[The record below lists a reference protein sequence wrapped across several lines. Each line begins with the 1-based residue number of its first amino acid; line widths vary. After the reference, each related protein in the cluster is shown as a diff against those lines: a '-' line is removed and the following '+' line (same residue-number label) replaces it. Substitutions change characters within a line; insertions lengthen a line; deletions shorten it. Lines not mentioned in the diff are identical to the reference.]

1 MKQKICLITSAHLS
15 YNPRLLKEADA
26 LWAAGYDV
34 RVVAVNLGDA
44 KWQMDLALM
53 ASRSWKLSAYDVR
66 KSSTIGKVRWIRA
79 GLRQKVCRE
88 VLNSGPGVLDKAYSR
103 YAPELAALALRER
116 ADLFIAH
123 NLPALPAAAQAAHRW
138 DALLGFDAEDFHRGE
153 FLDTPGNQE
162 TIRLTRLVEEKYIPR
177 CTYLT
182 AASDGIGEA
191 YARCLPV
198 SCPPTILNVFPLSER
213 VGQTPKSE
221 LACERQGTRLS
232 LYWYSQVIGADRG
245 LDDVFEAVALLGE
258 KVMLNLRGA
267 ISDSHSKHLRERLT
281 KMGIAER
288 VRLLPPLPPQQLI
301 ERAACHDVG
310 LALEASELEN
320 RRLCVTNKLFAYLL
334 GGLAVAATDTPG
346 QRDIMA
352 KIPDAGIVY
361 RGGDVKALAD
371 QLDIWSSDPNEL
383 SKARAQARL
392 AAESQFCWDVEAPK
406 LIKHVDSLWGG

>member
-34 RVVAVNLGDA
+34 RVVAVNLDDA
-44 KWQMDLALM
+44 KWKLDLALM
-53 ASRSWKLSAYDVR
+53 TGRKWKLNAYDAR
-66 KSSTIGKVRWIRA
+66 KSSLPGRVRWIKA
-79 GLRQKVCRE
+79 GVRQKLCRGILKYE
-88 VLNSGPGVLDKAYSR
+88 SGFLSRAYSR
-103 YAPELAALALRER
+103 YAPEITALAMSEP

-123 NLPALPAAAQAAHRW
+123 NLPALPAAARAAHRW
-138 DALLGFDAEDFHRGE
+138 SALLGFDAEDFHRGE
-153 FLDTPGNQE
+153 FLDTPANHE
-162 TIRLTRLVEEKYIPR
+162 ASRLTRLVEEEFIPR
-177 CTYLT
+177 CAYLT

-213 VGQTPKSE
+213 VGQTPKAE
-221 LACERQGTRLS
+221 LACERQGTQLS

-245 LDDVFEAVALLGE
+245 LDDIFEAVALLGE

-267 ISDSHSKHLRERLT
+267 ISDSHSKHLHDRLT

-288 VRLLPPLPPQQLI
+288 VRLLPPVPPQQLI

-334 GGLAVAATDTPG
+334 GGLAVAATNTPG

-361 RGGDVKALAD
+361 RAGDVKALAD
-371 QLDIWSSDPNEL
+371 QLLIWSSDPDEL
-383 SKARAQARL
+383 GKARAQARL

-406 LIKHVDSLWGG
+406 LVKHVDSLWGG